1 MNLNKGVSVV
11 IPTYRSPDTLEVIVS
26 RVLQSLT
33 GMREVII
40 VDDGNTDGTWEKIQ
54 EISKGQNEVKGI
66 RLSRNYGQ
74 HSALLAGIR
83 LAQYSI
89 VVTMDDDLQNPP
101 EEIPKLLSRLDSGVD
116 VVYGIPSHVSQSFW
130 RRNSSKAT
138 RIFFK
143 TVLGFKSARQMSS
156 FRAFSTI
163 LRDGFAGDI
172 GPQVSI
178 DALLTWSTTKFA
190 QTEVNHALRE
200 HGVSNYSFKKLFSF
214 MLDTATSYSSRP
226 LRAATS
232 IGFITT
238 LFGLMNLAWVLW
250 HAAFA
255 SGSVPG
261 FPFLASSIS
270 IFSGVQLM
278 VLGVMGEYLGKM
290 HFRIMSKPTYTVI
303 ESTETNTTSQ

>member
-1 MNLNKGVSVV
+1 MNLIKGVSIV
-11 IPTYRSPDTLEVIVS
+11 IPTYRSPDTLEILVS
-26 RVLQSLT
+26 RILRSVAGLC
-33 GMREVII
+33 EVII
-40 VDDGNTDGTWEKIQ
+40 VDDGNADGTWVKIQ
-54 EISKGQNEVKGI
+54 EISSRQNEVKGI

-83 LAQYSI
+83 LARYST
-89 VVTMDDDLQNPP
+89 VVTIDDDLQNPP
-101 EEIPKLLSRLDSGVD
+101 EEIPKLLSQLNSNVD
-116 VVYGIPSHVSQSFW
+116 VVYGISSHVSQNFW
-130 RRNSSKAT
+130 RRNSSKMT

-156 FRAFSTI
+156 FRAFRTI

-178 DALLTWSTTKFA
+178 DALLTWSTTRFA
-190 QTEVNHALRE
+190 QIEVGHAQRE

-238 LFGLMNLAWVLW
+238 VFGLMNLAWVLW

-270 IFSGVQLM
+270 IFSGVQLI

-303 ESTETNTTSQ
+303 ESTETNASGQ